1 MPARTGISVND
12 IEKSHDRCAK
22 SVKRL
27 NSALTTLESDAELL
41 RLEPL
46 AGREWYEL
54 LCQKLV
60 PQLADD
66 AFLVVAVVGG
76 TNIGKSV
83 IFNHLA
89 GCRAS
94 ASSPLASGTRHPVCL
109 VPDGFENRHDL
120 NGIFHGFTLEEWT
133 DPDKALST
141 TEEHMLFW
149 RTDETM
155 PANLLVL
162 DTPDIDSDSE
172 INWIRADGI
181 RRCADVLVAVLTQQK
196 YNDAAVKQFFRKA
209 AEEDKAIIIVFNQC
223 LLPDDEEYWPV
234 WLNTFCG
241 ETGITPEALY
251 IAPNDRAAAEEN
263 RLPFLERTWPHQ
275 PELTPDNT
283 PRDLSADLSRLRF
296 RETKLR
302 TLRGSIRRILREDN
316 GVPAYLNELQHRSH
330 DFASAANRLSSES
343 VVKVQDWPTID
354 NALVVE
360 EIRTWWKT
368 RQQGWARS
376 VNGVYDTIG
385 RGILWPYRA
394 IRDTIQG
401 EQVAPIEAYRA
412 KEWAAVL
419 RTVEEIF
426 DKLSFM
432 SESGSELLRPRLEQL
447 MAGKSRV
454 DLLNELRTEHKKVDL
469 ESQLEHTIADEMKAF
484 KEGSPELF
492 KFYKQLNNVS
502 AAVRPVTSVVLFT
515 LGWGPAGEAVAPF
528 VADAA
533 AQAIV
538 PIVAD
543 MAGGATAALAGEAAV
558 TEAAGSSMG
567 WLQAYFRKLQTTF
580 TAQRVTWL
588 SELLRQ
594 KLLGTLPEELQT
606 AAGIPQSETFAAI
619 QTELKALAEE
629 LATQHGGS

>member
-1 MPARTGISVND
+1 MND
-12 IEKSHDRCAK
+12 IEKSHNRCAK

-27 NSALTTLESDAELL
+27 NSALLALESDAQLL

-94 ASSPLASGTRHPVCL
+94 ATSPLASGTRHPTCL
-109 VPDGFENRHDL
+109 VPTGFEDRHDL
-120 NGIFHGFTLEEWT
+120 KSIFHGFTLESWT
-133 DPDKALST
+133 AAEKALST

-149 RTDETM
+149 RTDDTM
-155 PANLLVL
+155 PHNLLVL

-172 INWIRADGI
+172 INWVRADGI

-223 LLPDDEEYWPV
+223 LLPEDEQYWPV

-251 IAPNDRAAAEEN
+251 VAPNDRAAAEEN
-263 RLPFLERTWPHQ
+263 RLPFLERNWPHQ
-275 PELTPDNT
+275 PDVTPNNE

-302 TLRGSIRRILREDN
+302 TLRGSIRRILREEN
-316 GVPAYLNELQHRSH
+316 GIPAYLNELNSRSEE
-330 DFASAANRLSSES
+330 FASAANRLSSDS
-343 VVKVQDWPTID
+343 VVRVQDWPTID
-354 NALVVE
+354 NRLVVD
-360 EIRTWWKT
+360 EIRTWWKA
-368 RQQGWARS
+368 RQHGWARS

-394 IRDTIQG
+394 IRDSIQG
-401 EQVAPIEAYRA
+401 EPPAPMEAYRE

-432 SESGSELLRPRLEQL
+432 SESGSELLRPRLEKL

-454 DLLNELRTEHKKVDL
+454 DLLNELREEHKKVDL
-469 ESQLEHTIADEMKAF
+469 EATLEETVVAEMKAF

-492 KFYKQLNNVS
+492 NFYKKLNDVS

-533 AQAIV
+533 AQAVV

-558 TEAAGSSMG
+558 TEAASSSMG

-580 TAQRVTWL
+580 TAHRVNWL
-588 SELLRQ
+588 SALLRE
-594 KLLGTLPEELQT
+594 KLLGTLPEELRT
-606 AAGIPQSETFAAI
+606 AAGIPQSETFKAV

-629 LATQHGGS
+629 LASQHGGS